1 MQRSFKDYL
10 VLTLKGMGMGAADV
24 VPGVSGGTIAFI
36 SGIYEELINSIKNLE
51 PKLIKVLFKE
61 GIKPF
66 WSAIN
71 GDFLVAL
78 FAGIGISIVSLAK
91 IIKYLLAEYPV
102 HLWAFFFGL
111 IIASTWMVGKKIGS
125 WNFKTIATMLIGVAI
140 AFYVTVATPADA
152 SGNLLY
158 IFICGCIAI
167 SAMIL
172 PGISGSFILIL
183 LGAYSTVLGS
193 VSDMIDGLKS
203 MDVSIITQNGITIGV
218 FAMGCLIGIIAF
230 SHVLSYMF
238 KKHHDQTIAVL
249 TGFMIGSLNKV
260 WPWKITESFRL
271 NSHGETVPLIQRSVL
286 PNEFDGDPYLLIA
299 IVLAVI
305 GFFLIVLLDRL
316 SPDESQIG
324 SK

>member
-140 AFYVTVATPADA
+140 AFYVTIATPADA

-183 LGAYSTVLGS
+183 LGAYSTVLVS

-260 WPWKITESFRL
+260 WPWKITESFRV

-286 PNEFDGDPYLLIA
+286 PNEFDGEPYLLIA

>member
-1 MQRSFKDYL
+1 MQRSIKDYL

-51 PKLIKVLFKE
+51 PKLIKVLFKD
-61 GIKPF
+61 GLKPF
-66 WSAIN
+66 WSAVN

-91 IIKYLLAEYPV
+91 LIKFLLADYPV
-102 HLWAFFFGL
+102 HLWSFFFGL

-125 WNFKTIATMLIGVAI
+125 WNFKTIITMLLGVAV
-140 AFYVTVATPADA
+140 AYYVTIATPADA
-152 SGNLLY
+152 SGNLIY

-193 VSDMIDGLKS
+193 VSDLIDGVKS
-203 MDVSIITQNGITIGV
+203 MEMTVISQNAITIGV
-218 FAMGCLIGIIAF
+218 FAMGCLIGLIAF

-260 WPWKITESFRL
+260 WPWKITLSTRV
-271 NSHGETVPLIQRSVL
+271 NSHGDVVPLLQESVL
-286 PNEFDGDPYLLIA
+286 PGNFDNEPYLMIA
-299 IVLAVI
+299 IGLAVV
-305 GFFLIVLLDRL
+305 GFVLIVLLDRF
-316 SPDESQIG
+316 SPDENQPEV
-324 SK
+324 K